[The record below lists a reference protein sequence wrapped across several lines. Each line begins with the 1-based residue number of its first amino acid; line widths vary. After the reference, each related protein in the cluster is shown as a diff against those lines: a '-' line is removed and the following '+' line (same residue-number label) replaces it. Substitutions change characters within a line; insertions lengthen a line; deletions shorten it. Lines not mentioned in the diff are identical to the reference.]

1 MKRNSLTIG
10 PVVWVV
16 LACWAAAYA
25 QGTEPTRS
33 IVNITGDVYWA
44 QNNNHYTVFL
54 VTPEGII
61 LGDPINTGFSTWLKG
76 ELEKRFNVPVRYVL
90 YSHHHGDHASGG
102 AVFADTAQFIG
113 HQNMIKRLALPAA
126 DTPLPGNASAMD
138 TNGNG
143 RIERGEADGAL
154 RNGFALIDANGDGAL
169 SGAEVVRGPVSEVR
183 APDITFADRK
193 TVTLGGKSV
202 EIIYTGIITHTD
214 DMSVLYLEEDGVVFV
229 CDFISIKRLPFRTL
243 GNDRLD
249 AWLNSIRAVELLD
262 FDYVLPSHGKVG
274 NKADVTEHRHY
285 LEELREAVGRGI
297 AAGRTLEQLQQS
309 ILLEKYKDWLNYD
322 TQRTQNIEG
331 MYNLL
336 IND

>member
-25 QGTEPTRS
+25 QGPEPTRS

>member
-1 MKRNSLTIG
+1 M
-10 PVVWVV
+10 
-16 LACWAAAYA
+16 LACLAAVQA

-33 IVNITGDVYWA
+33 IVKITGDVYWA

-76 ELEKRFNVPVRYVL
+76 ELERRFDVPVRYVL

-102 AVFADTAQFIG
+102 AVFADTAQFVG
-113 HQNMIKRLALPAA
+113 HQNMINRLALPAA
-126 DTPLPGNASAMD
+126 DTPLPGNASSMD
-138 TNGNG
+138 SNGNG
-143 RIERGEADGAL
+143 RIEQGEADGAL
-154 RNGFALIDANGDGAL
+154 RNGFALIDANGDGVL

-193 TVTLGGKSV
+193 TITLGGKSV

-214 DMSVLYLEEDGVVFV
+214 DMSVLYLKEDGVVFV

-243 GNDRLD
+243 GDDRLD

-262 FDYVLPSHGKVG
+262 FDYVLPAHGKVG
-274 NKADVTEHRHY
+274 DKADVTAHRHY
-285 LEELREAVGRGI
+285 LEELREAVSGGI
-297 AAGRTLEQLQQS
+297 AAGRTLEHLQQS

-336 IND
+336 MNE